1 MNADG
6 DARRA
11 MFRRLVEGDAL
22 VVCPGVT
29 SALFARLAA
38 QAGFELI
45 FATGEGIAKTHLG
58 APDLGLLT
66 MTEQLEI
73 SRRIVQA
80 VDIPVLADVDAG
92 YGGALN
98 VYRTVTDFEAAG
110 VAGVVLEDQVNPKR
124 RGHLGDRQIVSLS
137 EMLERVIGACEARRD
152 PDLVIVARTDAVATR
167 GIAEAIR
174 RANAFAAAGADMVL
188 VEMPER
194 VEDVA
199 RIPAEVSAPA
209 LIGVVDGA
217 LPPARLREMGY
228 RAVVYANTVLAV
240 ALTAAADGLSLLR
253 ETGHS
258 RDLLPRML
266 TWDGRQNL
274 VDLDGWLGTNA
285 AIGAAAERIAA
296 DARRV
301 GLASP
306 QPHRD

>member
-11 MFRRLVEGDAL
+11 TFRRLVEGDAL
-22 VVCPGVT
+22 VVCPGVA

-45 FATGEGIAKTHLG
+45 FATREGMAKSYLG

-80 VDIPVLADVDAG
+80 VDVPVLTDVDAG

-110 VAGVVLEDQVNPKR
+110 VAGVVLGDDVNPKR
-124 RGHLGDRQIVSLS
+124 SRHLGDRQIVSLG

-152 PDLVIVARTDAVATR
+152 PDLVIVARTDAVATH

-188 VEMPER
+188 VETPER
-194 VEDVA
+194 IEDVA
-199 RIPAEVSAPA
+199 RIPAEVSARA
-209 LIGVVDGA
+209 LINVVDGA
-217 LPPARLREMGY
+217 LPPARLEDMGY
-228 RAVVYANTVLAV
+228 RVVVCANAVLGV
-240 ALTAAADGLSLLR
+240 ALSAAADALSLLR
-253 ETGHS
+253 EAGHS

-296 DARRV
+296 DVRHV
-301 GLASP
+301 GVGS
-306 QPHRD
+306 QQQHRD